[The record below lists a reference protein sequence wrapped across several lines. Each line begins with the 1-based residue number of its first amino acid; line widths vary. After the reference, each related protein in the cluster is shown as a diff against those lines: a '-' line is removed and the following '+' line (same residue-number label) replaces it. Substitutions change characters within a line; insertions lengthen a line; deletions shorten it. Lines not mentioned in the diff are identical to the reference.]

1 LLKVK
6 CGSSSPPATHTTN
19 SFETA
24 SEYAEMTVLA
34 IPGYCLLLL
43 FLQGSIVSVS
53 AFVLRSGTANHR
65 NHNNNAATTTEIR
78 TATKNKNVV
87 PVVDLI
93 VIDHYD
99 SFTYNLVDM
108 LTQLCGKPPIVFP
121 SDCAETWAE
130 FLAQQ
135 QHRHD
140 DEGGIAS
147 YYDGIVLSPGPGHPR
162 DCALGLDIVRRNP
175 HVPILGV
182 CLGHQIIGLAY
193 NATVDRAPQPVHGQ
207 IQRNIEILKT
217 TSSTVKD
224 EQGEHRHDGE
234 EATSLF
240 EGIDDLSVT
249 RYHSLQVILPASDDD
264 ATSSVLRPT
273 AVARDDNV
281 LMAFRH
287 DNRPHWGV
295 QFHPESIG
303 TSHGMELLANFVAE
317 CAKKKLDPPLRR
329 SPTSRLWPQT
339 TSSIAAA
346 PDSQQQRQQQPTP
359 VTAAAAT
366 AMVWIHRVPSLPLNG
381 GNMKPVHVM
390 DDLLA
395 ADPFTYWLDHSDTT
409 RLPGISILGSCDII
423 NGQRVEYYGR
433 DKNVTSLKVVD
444 YVEGMERTRVSN
456 ETIVSFLEGQIPESI
471 KVLQVDFSGDGHRTS
486 NIDVTTLPFDFLGG
500 FVGYLGYEVRL
511 DLTRPNKSTGPM
523 NRSTRSDDENVPT
536 AAFVRADRSF
546 VYCHKTCQWYLVGT
560 FQDNDVSR
568 DDVEEWMVRM
578 SRRLQLGIMR
588 QAATKAKAKRR
599 SRTMV
604 PQFLPRRS
612 PKVYAEN
619 FDRCLHHIRQGD
631 SYELCLT
638 NQLETVVDASLD
650 PLELHKILRTKNPAP
665 YSAFMSW
672 AGRFAISSSSPERF
686 LSVKRRASGDLVVE
700 AKPIKGTIA
709 RVLAKNGIQRT
720 EQEDLLDRQR
730 ATDLQ
735 DSVKDRAEN
744 LMIVD
749 LLRNDLSRVCRPGTV
764 HVSKLMGIESYATVH
779 QMVSTIR
786 GSLDNGRSSS
796 LSSKK
801 SATVDVLRSCFP
813 GGSMTGAPKVRSM
826 EILNE
831 LEEGAA
837 RGPYS
842 GCMGYLS
849 LNGAMDMNIIIR
861 TAVLSHDN
869 NKNGDDGT
877 GNWKVRIG
885 AGGAITA
892 LSDRQS
898 EFDELMLKADVV
910 VRSVQEWAGGSAQ
923 GVVVAEERAVQ
934 ASRLTNSTETL

>member
-1 LLKVK
+1 VK
-6 CGSSSPPATHTTN
+6 CDRSSPPATRTRN

-34 IPGYCLLLL
+34 IPSFGSLLL
-43 FLQGSIVSVS
+43 FLTGSIVSVS
-53 AFVLRSGTANHR
+53 AFVLRPGTANYRH
-65 NHNNNAATTTEIR
+65 HNNAATTKIH
-78 TATKNKNVV
+78 TATKKNAV
-87 PVVDLI
+87 PVDLI

-108 LTQLCGKPPIVFP
+108 LTQLCGKPPAVFP

-130 FLAQQ
+130 FQA

-140 DEGGIAS
+140 DKDGIS
-147 YYDGIVLSPGPGHPR
+147 WYDGIVLSPGPGHPR
-162 DCALGLDIVRRNP
+162 DCALGLDIVRSNP

-193 NATVDRAPQPVHGQ
+193 NATIDRAPRPVHGQ
-207 IQRNIEILKT
+207 IERTFEILRR
-217 TSSTVKD
+217 TSSKTHD
-224 EQGEHRHDGE
+224 EQGEHHHDEVEG
-234 EATSLF
+234 TSLL

-249 RYHSLQVILPASDDD
+249 RYHSLQVILPPASDDD
-264 ATSSVLRPT
+264 ASSVLRPT

-287 DNRPHWGV
+287 DDRPHWGV

-317 CAKKKLDPPLRR
+317 CAKKKLHPPLRQ
-329 SPTSRLWPQT
+329 PQTSRPRRQT

-346 PDSQQQRQQQPTP
+346 APGSQQQQPQPTP
-359 VTAAAAT
+359 ATAASAT
-366 AMVWIHRVPSLPLNG
+366 TVVWIHRVPNLPLNG

-409 RLPGISILGSCDII
+409 RLPGVSILGSCDTMG
-423 NGQRVEYYGR
+423 GQRIEYYGR
-433 DKNVTSLKVVD
+433 DKNVTSLKIVD
-444 YVEGMERTRVSN
+444 YIEGMERTRVFN
-456 ETIVSFLEGQIPESI
+456 ETILSYLERQIPESI

-486 NIDVTTLPFDFLGG
+486 NIDVSTLPFDFLGG

-511 DLTRPNKSTGPM
+511 DLTRPKKSTAPVM
-523 NRSTRSDDENVPT
+523 TMSTRSDDENVPT
-536 AAFVRADRSF
+536 AAFVKADRSF
-546 VYCHKTCQWYLVGT
+546 VYCHETCQWYLVGT
-560 FQDNDVSR
+560 FQDDDDVSR

-588 QAATKAKAKRR
+588 QAVTMAKTKSR

-612 PKVYAEN
+612 PKVYTEN

-638 NQLETVVDASLD
+638 NQLETIVDASLD

-672 AGRFAISSSSPERF
+672 GGRFAISSSSPERF
-686 LSVKRRASGDLVVE
+686 LSVKRRASSDLVVE

-730 ATDLQ
+730 AADLQ
-735 DSVKDRAEN
+735 SSVKDRAEN

-786 GSLDNGRSSS
+786 GSLDNGRTSSS
-796 LSSKK
+796 SSKK
-801 SATVDVLRSCFP
+801 SATVDLLRSCFP

-826 EILNE
+826 QILNE

-869 NKNGDDGT
+869 NKNDDDDGT

-923 GVVVAEERAVQ
+923 GVVTEERAVE
-934 ASRLTNSTETL
+934 AGRLTDSTETL